1 MNNYLNDNSQAKQA
15 EANVNITTKNTEESK
30 SGPDNYTQ
38 TTELKVIRTNFVKTF
53 RFIVSHLV
61 LALGSLC
68 ILHAAYLSGYWRAA
82 HGKRW

>member
-1 MNNYLNDNSQAKQA
+1 
-15 EANVNITTKNTEESK
+15 
-30 SGPDNYTQ
+30 
-38 TTELKVIRTNFVKTF
+38 VIRTNFVKTF